1 MPVKGATVPL
11 LERPD
16 NARISWE
23 ADGPD
28 DGQAVLLIM
37 GLGYPAAMWFR
48 QMPALTE
55 RHRVIRVDNRG
66 AGHTGDVPGAPYTV
80 ETMAADCLAVLDAA
94 EVSSAHV
101 VGISMGGLMAQEI
114 ALTAPDRVL
123 SLCLLATHP
132 GIAHAVMNPEA
143 MAMLG
148 NRGEL
153 TAREAA
159 EASIPFNYAPSTPRE
174 RIEEDWAVRLPLA
187 ATNQGYVAQLAGT
200 SQWYG
205 YDRLDR
211 ITSPTLVAHGE
222 LDALVPPGN
231 GRILADRI
239 PGAELIT
246 LPEANHLLGT
256 DQPEQVSELLVSWLD
271 RHR

>member
-1 MPVKGATVPL
+1 MGATVPL

-23 ADGPD
+23 ADGPE

-48 QMPALTE
+48 QLPALTE
-55 RHRVIRVDNRG
+55 RYRVIRVDNRG
-66 AGHTGDVPGAPYTV
+66 AGHTGDVSGAPYTV

-94 EVSSAHV
+94 EVTSAHV

-114 ALTAPDRVL
+114 ALSAPDRVL

-148 NRGEL
+148 NRGAL

-187 ATNQGYVAQLAGT
+187 ATNEGT
-200 SQWYG
+200 SPSSPARRSGTGTTGWIG
-205 YDRLDR
+205 SPPRPWCCTESSTR
-211 ITSPTLVAHGE
+211 SSRRPTAGSSPTAS
-222 LDALVPPGN
+222 PG
-231 GRILADRI
+231 
-239 PGAELIT
+239 P
-246 LPEANHLLGT
+246 
-256 DQPEQVSELLVSWLD
+256 SS
-271 RHR
+271 